1 MTGVDWI
8 IIGVV
13 ALMALLGW
21 SQGLIAGA
29 LSLVGFGLG
38 AFLGT
43 RLGPLLLPDGS
54 ESPYAPLFGLMG
66 ALLAGAVLAS
76 GFEGLGA
83 VLRRSLRPVP
93 GLAAVDGLLG
103 SVLMGAV
110 GLALAWVIG
119 AVALQTPGLRQFRAD
134 VQRSAILARLNDV
147 LPSRELL
154 NALATFDPF
163 PRVRGADID
172 VPAPRAR
179 IARDPDVHDASASV
193 VKVLGSACGL
203 GVEGSGWVAAPGL
216 VVTNAHVVAGQ
227 DDTTVLVRGENPA
240 LDATVVH
247 FDARNDVAVLRVD
260 GLDAPVLRLASNP
273 RSGVSAAI
281 LGFPLDGPY
290 RVRAARLGATREVL
304 SEDAYGQGPVRRS
317 VTGLRGIVQSGNS
330 GGPVVNGAGR
340 VVATVFAATV
350 SSSPRGGY
358 GVPNATVRAALRDSG
373 GSVSTGPCAR

>member
-1 MTGVDWI
+1 MTGVDWMI
-8 IIGVV
+8 AGAV
-13 ALMALLGW
+13 ALMALLGY
-21 SQGLIAGA
+21 SQGLVAGA
-29 LSLVGFGLG
+29 LSLAGFALG

-43 RLGPLLLPDGS
+43 RLGPLLLSDGP

-66 ALLAGAVLAS
+66 ALVVGALLAS
-76 GFEGLGA
+76 GFEGLGS
-83 VLRRSLRPVP
+83 VLRRSLRVAP
-93 GLAAVDGLLG
+93 GLAAADGLLG
-103 SVLMGAV
+103 AVLMGAV
-110 GLALAWVIG
+110 GLGLAWVLG
-119 AVALQTPGLRQFRAD
+119 AVALQTPGLRGLRAD

-163 PRVRGADID
+163 PRVRGGDID
-172 VPAPRAR
+172 VPAPTAR
-179 IARDPDVHDASASV
+179 IARDPDVRAASASV

-227 DDTTVLVRGENPA
+227 RDTTVLPRGREPG
-240 LDATVVH
+240 LDATAVH

-260 GLDAPVLRLASNP
+260 GLDAPALRLAGDP
-273 RSGVSAAI
+273 QAGTSAAI

-290 RVRAARLGATREVL
+290 RVRAARLGDTRAVL

-317 VTGLRGIVQSGNS
+317 VTALRGVVQSGNS
-330 GGPVVNGAGR
+330 GGPVVDARGR

-350 SSSPRGGY
+350 SAPRGGY
-358 GVPNATVRAALRDSG
+358 GVPNATVRRALAGGAAP
-373 GSVSTGPCAR
+373 VSTGPCAR